1 MQSFIYQ
8 NCVEDLLCAR
18 WHLDAEDL
26 AVIQAD
32 TFPHGKGD
40 GQETSKQ
47 INRALTDFLSVIKE
61 TNSKE
66 QKE

>member
-1 MQSFIYQ
+1 M
-8 NCVEDLLCAR
+8 
-18 WHLDAEDL
+18 DAEDL